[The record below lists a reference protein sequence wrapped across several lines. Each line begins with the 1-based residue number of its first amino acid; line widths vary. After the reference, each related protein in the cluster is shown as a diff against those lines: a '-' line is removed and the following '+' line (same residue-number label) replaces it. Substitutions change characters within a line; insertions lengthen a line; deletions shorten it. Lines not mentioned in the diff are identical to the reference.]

1 MSSGQGIDGGR
12 EFQRVAETLLS
23 RISGGAYPEGSF
35 LPPQRELAAELGVSR
50 DTVQRVLR
58 MLADEDWIESRQGR
72 GSRVLKSQRI
82 RSSGASTAAQ
92 GKVYLGDF
100 IGAAFRQ
107 AEVTL
112 DVFTLSSESLDA
124 HIRVQ
129 SELIR
134 SGRIQPQ
141 HIGVRMLLPSSSVDL
156 PYVRAVDDPDP
167 RVRERVDDIT
177 RRHTSSLRDAMLNL
191 KHAQTVPSVDLE
203 IRHIPLAPTNK
214 LYLLN
219 GNEAVFGPYKV
230 LQRTI
235 HLAGDEEIEALD
247 VLGLDAELTHFEKDA
262 DDTSVGSV
270 FVSSM
275 QKWFDS
281 VWDLLSE

>member
-1 MSSGQGIDGGR
+1 MGSGQGIDGGR

-23 RISGGAYPEGSF
+23 RMSGGVYPVGSF
-35 LPPQRELAAELGVSR
+35 LPPQRELAEELGVSR

-58 MLADEDWIESRQGR
+58 MLADENWIESRQGR

-82 RSSGASTAAQ
+82 HSSGASTAAQ

-100 IGAAFRQ
+100 VGAAFRQ
-107 AEVTL
+107 PEVTL

-134 SGRIQPQ
+134 AGRIQPQ
-141 HIGVRMLLPSSSVDL
+141 RIAMRMLLPSSSVEL
-156 PYVRAVDDPDP
+156 PYLRAQGAPDQ
-167 RVRERVDDIT
+167 RLRERMDDIT
-177 RRHTSSLRDAMLNL
+177 RRHTSSLQDAVFNL
-191 KHAQTVPSVDLE
+191 KQAQTVPSVDLE
-203 IRHIPLAPTNK
+203 IRHVPLAPTNK

-247 VLGLDAELTHFEKDA
+247 VLGLDAELTHFEKDD

-275 QKWFDS
+275 QNWFDS
-281 VWDLLSE
+281 VWNLLSQ